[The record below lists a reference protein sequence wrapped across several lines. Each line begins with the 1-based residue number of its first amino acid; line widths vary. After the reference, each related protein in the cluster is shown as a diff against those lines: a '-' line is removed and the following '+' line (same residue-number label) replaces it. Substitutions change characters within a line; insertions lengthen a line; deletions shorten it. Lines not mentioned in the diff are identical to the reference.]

1 MTGAKNHWFRN
12 LYKMGR
18 KGTKIN
24 LKSTSPEGE
33 VKYFKS
39 FPEAT
44 RELGFSEVGV
54 RKAYYAKRDRIGQYR
69 LEWLKPEAMPEE
81 IFERLKK
88 KFCTS
93 NCIYC
98 NEKLEK
104 KDRVDYCF
112 SILILESNGHLA
124 RDQIFTSLYEASKET
139 GLSLCSLIN
148 AAEQGNFKTTRRKDK
163 KEFLFAWNS
172 IHKNCFELRKAK
184 RREEEREADVKEWQ
198 EKRKN

>member
-1 MTGAKNHWFRN
+1 MKLNISIK
-12 LYKMGR
+12 L
-18 KGTKIN
+18 
-24 LKSTSPEGE
+24 
-33 VKYFKS
+33 
-39 FPEAT
+39 FPEAA
-44 RELGFSEVGV
+44 RKLGFSEVES
-54 RKAYYAKRDRIGQYR
+54 RKAYYAKRDRIGEYR
-69 LEWLKPEAMPEE
+69 LEWLKPEPMPEE

-98 NEKLEK
+98 NEKLER

-124 RDQIFTSLYEASKET
+124 GDKIFTSLYQASKET

-148 AAEQGNFKTTRRKDK
+148 AAEKGNFNITRRKDK

-184 RREEEREADVKEWQ
+184 RREEEREADLKSGKKRE
-198 EKRKN
+198 RKN

>member
-1 MTGAKNHWFRN
+1 
-12 LYKMGR
+12 MGR

-39 FPEAT
+39 FPEAA

-54 RKAYYAKRDRIGQYR
+54 RKAYYAKRDRIGEYR
-69 LEWLKPEAMPEE
+69 LEWLKPEATPEE
-81 IFERLKK
+81 IFERLNK
-88 KFCTS
+88 KFGTS

-98 NEKLEK
+98 NQKLER

-124 RDQIFTSLYEASKET
+124 GDQIFTSLYEASKET

-148 AAEQGNFKTTRRKDK
+148 AAE
-163 KEFLFAWNS
+163 
-172 IHKNCFELRKAK
+172 
-184 RREEEREADVKEWQ
+184 
-198 EKRKN
+198 